1 MHIEA
6 YEWAL
11 YLNRALSERR
21 MSEIEAHLESCDR
34 CLEAYA
40 ALASGE
46 ARLEAAVKPARG
58 SFWRVF
64 ANRRRRP
71 VFAMAAAALC
81 VLLVVLSTPGG
92 KIVWGQFTRT
102 LREWFAI
109 QSHPELVETLDV
121 PAVSHHGVEMKLSE
135 VLIEDNRVYFSLLV
149 TIDPESPIRSI
160 GFRSMPDS
168 LTIGDIS
175 FDVVEDWRSYSS
187 SMNYDPSEKESPSMI
202 VFHSD
207 IPAQFLDEG
216 LIPMRLVIDG
226 IYAHMS
232 DSYEDFYGPWVFD
245 FMVDGTKAKEL
256 TRVIPLDHEF
266 RDAQSTYHVSELV
279 FSPIRAKI
287 SVFRT
292 IAKEKKHIKIYNWV
306 LSFAIPHGNLAGF
319 IIDDNRGN
327 QVEIAL
333 IESDLDTESHE
344 KMESVFFSD
353 GANNGWEWLKDAESV
368 TLTPYV
374 ITLAGLEN
382 EAEGIAQY
390 HAMEPF
396 TVNLKQEESK

>member
-11 YLNRALSERR
+11 YLSGQLSERR
-21 MSEIEAHLESCDR
+21 MSEMEAHLKECDV
-34 CLEAYA
+34 CLETYA
-40 ALASGE
+40 ALAAGE
-46 ARLEAAVKPARG
+46 GAKPARFRFLRPFTRG
-58 SFWRVF
+58 
-64 ANRRRRP
+64 RRP
-71 VFAMAAAALC
+71 VFGAIAAVC
-81 VLLVVLSTPGG
+81 VVLLIFLSTPTG
-92 KIVWGQFTRT
+92 KIVWAELTQS

-121 PAVSHHGVEMKLSE
+121 PAVSHHGVEMKLEE

-160 GFRSMPDS
+160 GFHSMPDS

-187 SMNYDPSEKESPSMI
+187 NMNYDPSEKESPSMI

-207 IPAQFLDEG
+207 IPAKFLNED

-232 DSYEDFYGPWVFD
+232 DSYEDLYGPWRFD
-245 FMVDGTKAKEL
+245 FTVDGTKAKEL
-256 TRVIPLDHEF
+256 IRAIPLDHEF
-266 RDAQSTYHVSELV
+266 RDDQSTYHVTELV
-279 FSPIRAKI
+279 FSPIRSKI

-292 IAKEKKHIKIYNWV
+292 IAKEKKRIKIYNWV
-306 LSFAIPHGNLAGF
+306 LSFSIPHGNLAGF

-327 QVEIAL
+327 RVEIAL
-333 IESDLDTESHE
+333 VESDIDTESHE

-382 EAEGIAQY
+382 KAEGIAQY

>member
-1 MHIEA
+1 MHIET
-6 YEWAL
+6 YEWGL
-11 YLNRALSERR
+11 YLTGQLSERR

-168 LTIGDIS
+168 LTIGNIS

-232 DSYEDFYGPWVFD
+232 DSYEDFYGPWRFD
-245 FMVDGTKAKEL
+245 FTVDGTKVKEL

-266 RDAQSTYHVSELV
+266 RDDQSTYHVTELV

-287 SVFRT
+287 SLSRT
-292 IAKEKKHIKIYNWV
+292 ESLKQKYLEIYGSETWV
-306 LSFAIPHGNLAGF
+306 ALDYGNLLGF
-319 IIDDNRGN
+319 VVKDDSGN
-327 QVEIAL
+327 QIEISQVESGHDSEL
-333 IESDLDTESHE
+333 KETE
-344 KMESVFFSD
+344 FFIFYSN
-353 GANNGWEWLKDAESV
+353 GKNNGWNWLKDAESV
-368 TLTPYV
+368 TLTPYF
-374 ITLAGLEN
+374 ITLAGPEN
-382 EAEGIAQY
+382 NAGGIARF
-390 HAMEPF
+390 HEAVSL
-396 TVNLKQEESK
+396 TISLK

>member
-1 MHIEA
+1 MHIET

-11 YLNRALSERR
+11 YLTGQLSERR
-21 MSEIEAHLESCDR
+21 MSEIEAHLRSCDR

-102 LREWFAI
+102 LRGWFAI

-121 PAVSHHGVEMKLSE
+121 PAVSHHGVEMKLNE

-149 TIDPESPIRSI
+149 SAEKEINNFSHQI
-160 GFRSMPDS
+160 GQISKGLKIGDQYFDVFQEWDYSSQNPARDENEFRSTILVVLRAEVPAEMLEKDNIRMS
-168 LTIGDIS
+168 LTIDHIS
-175 FDVVEDWRSYSS
+175 GVILPVGQDHQDPWR
-187 SMNYDPSEKESPSMI
+187 
-202 VFHSD
+202 
-207 IPAQFLDEG
+207 
-216 LIPMRLVIDG
+216 
-226 IYAHMS
+226 
-232 DSYEDFYGPWVFD
+232 FD
-245 FMVDGTKAKEL
+245 FTVDGSKVKEL

-266 RDAQSTYHVSELV
+266 RDDQSTYHVTELV

-287 SVFRT
+287 SLSRT
-292 IAKEKKHIKIYNWV
+292 ESLKQKYLEIYGSETWV
-306 LSFAIPHGNLAGF
+306 ALDYGNLLGF
-319 IIDDNRGN
+319 VVKDDSGN
-327 QVEIAL
+327 QIEISQVESGHDSEL
-333 IESDLDTESHE
+333 KETE
-344 KMESVFFSD
+344 FFIFYSN
-353 GANNGWEWLKDAESV
+353 GKNNGWNWLKDAESV
-368 TLTPYV
+368 TLTPYF
-374 ITLAGLEN
+374 ITLAGPEN
-382 EAEGIAQY
+382 NAGGIARF
-390 HAMEPF
+390 HEAVSL
-396 TVNLKQEESK
+396 TISLK